1 MVLSFTQLSGDTES
15 SRANIASAGTSP
27 IAASVGKLASGR
39 TREYLRKKER
49 KKEGALLVCAIIT
62 AATAA
67 AAAAAAA
74 DLQPHTHI
82 HTARNIARP
91 SISIAS
97 LLLSLS
103 SSLLSSYHGLSR
115 ASSSA
120 TRWSF
125 SRSAA
130 RSLATILNCGAEKAA
145 NGEPLLPL
153 SSPSVGDKRPGDA
166 STMVGSD
173 SATEAI
179 VPYVVVEAWG

>member
-1 MVLSFTQLSGDTES
+1 MFV
-15 SRANIASAGTSP
+15 SP
-27 IAASVGKLASGR
+27 VP
-39 TREYLRKKER
+39 T
-49 KKEGALLVCAIIT
+49 
-62 AATAA
+62 
-67 AAAAAAA
+67 
-74 DLQPHTHI
+74 LQCLIPT
-82 HTARNIARP
+82 
-91 SISIAS
+91 
-97 LLLSLS
+97 
-103 SSLLSSYHGLSR
+103 YHGLSR

-153 SSPSVGDKRPGDA
+153 LPLSSPSVGDERPGDA

-179 VPYVVVEAWG
+179 VPYVVAEADIAGCQIKDTRKVVARCGEDSRGEAR

>member
-1 MVLSFTQLSGDTES
+1 MFVSTVPTFQCLIPT
-15 SRANIASAGTSP
+15 
-27 IAASVGKLASGR
+27 
-39 TREYLRKKER
+39 
-49 KKEGALLVCAIIT
+49 
-62 AATAA
+62 
-67 AAAAAAA
+67 
-74 DLQPHTHI
+74 
-82 HTARNIARP
+82 
-91 SISIAS
+91 
-97 LLLSLS
+97 
-103 SSLLSSYHGLSR
+103 YHGLSR

-153 SSPSVGDKRPGDA
+153 LPLLPLSSPSVGDERPGDA

-179 VPYVVVEAWG
+179 VPYVVAEADIAGCQIKDTRKVVARCGEDSRGESR